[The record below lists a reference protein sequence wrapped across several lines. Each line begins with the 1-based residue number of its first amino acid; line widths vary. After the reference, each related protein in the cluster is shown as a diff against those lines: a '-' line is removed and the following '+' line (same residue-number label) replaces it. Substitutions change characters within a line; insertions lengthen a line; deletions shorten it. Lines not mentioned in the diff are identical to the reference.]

1 MQTLPSGWRLGRLP
15 DQSISFGCGDDDCQ
29 ISYRSLRDGS
39 YLINECIPATIYEW
53 TPNSI
58 SLEINNRR
66 FKSKITFSDDL
77 IIVKMPWGD
86 CSLSIQP
93 KFVLPGSEKVAGG
106 LIAPMPGKVIE
117 LKVKVGS
124 KVKKGDSLVILEA
137 MKMEHQVSAPED
149 GKVKEV
155 FVKKGEQLENGAL
168 LMVLD

>member
-1 MQTLPSGWRLGRLP
+1 MS
-15 DQSISFGCGDDDCQ
+15 
-29 ISYRSLRDGS
+29 
-39 YLINECIPATIYEW
+39 
-53 TPNSI
+53 
-58 SLEINNRR
+58 
-66 FKSKITFSDDL
+66 
-77 IIVKMPWGD
+77 
-86 CSLSIQP
+86 
-93 KFVLPGSEKVAGG
+93 GG